1 MVMIN
6 CTSAGNVVATGSLPI
21 PLMRKTG
28 YNARFAAA
36 TEATASAG
44 GQLLPPIMG
53 AGAFLM
59 AEITGIPYSEIILAA
74 LIPAILYFVSVYF
87 MVDLQAVKEG
97 MVGLP
102 RKQLPSF
109 KYIIKRI
116 YLFVPIVLLIFL
128 LVSGF
133 SVIYAGTIGIIS
145 CFVLSLFSKET

>member
-59 AEITGIPYSEIILAA
+59 AEITGIPYSEVIIAA
-74 LIPAILYFVSVYF
+74 MIPAILYFFSVYF
-87 MVDLQAVKEG
+87 MVDFQA
-97 MVGLP
+97 
-102 RKQLPSF
+102 
-109 KYIIKRI
+109 IKRDRKSTRLNSSHVAI
-116 YLFVPIVLLIFL
+116 
-128 LVSGF
+128 S
-133 SVIYAGTIGIIS
+133 YAVF
-145 CFVLSLFSKET
+145 CLKKKK

>member
-74 LIPAILYFVSVYF
+74 LIPAILYFISVYF
-87 MVDLQAVKEG
+87 MVDFQAVKDG
-97 MVGLP
+97 MRGLP
-102 RKQLPSF
+102 RKQITSF
-109 KYIIKRI
+109 DY
-116 YLFVPIVLLIFL
+116 VLKNIFL
-128 LVSGF
+128 LIPLF
-133 SVIYAGTIGIIS
+133 LFII
-145 CFVLSLFSKET
+145 